1 MSGSGPE
8 AAAERNHAGPPL
20 MPEGYGISGSGP
32 EAAVTGSPLRV
43 RGRAWVFGDEINTDD
58 MYPGFAMK
66 LSVPEAARYMF
77 DATRPGWPELVQ
89 PGDIVVAGRNFGLGS
104 SRPCAELFTHLGV
117 SCLVAEQYNSLFH
130 RNALNYGLPALTVPD
145 ARSLIAEGDVLA
157 IDAVTGLLG
166 NESRGTE
173 HRIEPLPE
181 FVVELIAGGGLINR
195 LEAGGFLDH
204 NDATSS
210 AGERL

>member
-1 MSGSGPE
+1 M
-8 AAAERNHAGPPL
+8 
-20 MPEGYGISGSGP
+20 
-32 EAAVTGSPLRV
+32 TSPLRA

-66 LSVPEAARYMF
+66 LPVEEAAQHMF
-77 DATRPGWPELVQ
+77 DATRPGWPKLVQ

-104 SRPCAELFTHLGV
+104 SRACAELFVHLGI

-145 ARSLIAEGDVLA
+145 ARTLIDEGDVLD
-157 IDAVTGLLG
+157 IDAAAGLLR
-166 NESRGTE
+166 NETRGTE
-173 HRIEPLPE
+173 HHIEPLPA

-195 LEAGGFLDH
+195 LEAAGFLDR
-204 NDATSS
+204 NDATT
-210 AGERL
+210 GGNT